1 MIINLFLGEKRN
13 YFIIFAARFKIV
25 LGLNIEQEYM
35 SKKRVLFVTQEMKPY
50 TTLSEMSELVRKL
63 PQFAQEKGFEIRV
76 LMPRFGTINE
86 RRHRLHEVV
95 RLSGMNIIVDD
106 EDYPLIIKV
115 ASLPGA
121 RMQVYFLDNEEFFKR
136 KFVFEDEEGKP
147 FEDNQDRMVFFCKGV
162 METVKKFGWAPDIIH
177 CHGPMTGLVPLFQK
191 KVYHN
196 DPIFEDAKVVF
207 SVYNNDLEST
217 FNKRFI
223 DIATIND
230 LEEEDVAEF
239 AEGDDIKLNYGG
251 ISYADGLV
259 LGSSDLSSD
268 VMDKVNASGL
278 EIQQFMDVEEQLQ
291 TTIDFYNSLIGEE
304 EEEEA

>member
-1 MIINLFLGEKRN
+1 
-13 YFIIFAARFKIV
+13 
-25 LGLNIEQEYM
+25 M
-35 SKKRVLFVTQEMKPY
+35 SKKRVLFITQEMKPY

-63 PQFAQEKGFEIRV
+63 PQHTQESGYEIRV

-121 RMQVYFLDNEEFFKR
+121 RIQVYFLDNEEFFKR

-147 FEDNQDRMVFFCKGV
+147 FEDNQDRTVFFCKGV

-177 CHGPMTGLVPLFQK
+177 CHGPMTSLIPLFQK

-196 DPIFEDAKVVF
+196 DPIFEDAKVIY
-207 SVYNNDLEST
+207 SVYNNDLETT
-217 FNKRFI
+217 FNKRFL

-230 LEEEDVAEF
+230 LEDSDVAVYGS
-239 AEGDDIKLNYGG
+239 GDDITLNNGG
-251 ISYADGLV
+251 IEYADALMI
-259 LGSSDLSSD
+259 GSTDLSDD
-268 VMDKVNASGL
+268 VMDKVKAFDKDIL
-278 EIQQFMDVEEQLQ
+278 EYKEVDEQLGA
-291 TTIDFYNSLIGEE
+291 TMDFYEFLIGEE
-304 EEEEA
+304 ETEEEAK